1 MGMIDV
7 DEFLLPAEGL
17 ARDVR
22 QVLRTFDV
30 EGQVLYVQE
39 MFWPRDRYSLSLFY
53 WDKSTKY

>member
-1 MGMIDV
+1 MAMIDV

-22 QVLRTFDV
+22 EVLRHFDV

-39 MFWPRDRYSLSLFY
+39 RCSVGIRA
-53 WDKSTKY
+53 

>member
-1 MGMIDV
+1 MAMIDV

-22 QVLRTFDV
+22 QVLRPFDV

-39 MFWPRDRYSLSLFY
+39 MFCEHPGLIEP
-53 WDKSTKY
+53 